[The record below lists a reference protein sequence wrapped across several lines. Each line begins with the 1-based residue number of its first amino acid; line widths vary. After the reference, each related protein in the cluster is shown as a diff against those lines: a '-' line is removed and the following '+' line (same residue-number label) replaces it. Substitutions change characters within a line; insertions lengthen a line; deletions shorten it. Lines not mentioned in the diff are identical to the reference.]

1 MDMIWIGFVN
11 IRFHVFSA
19 VHTYKKQ
26 NWFEYGFA
34 QKIHQIDLTS
44 SRPDTGPLNKHLIQQ
59 YASKHITIWQSITE
73 QTEWL
78 WRWRTRRQGF
88 KVLLQ
93 MHFSSPLSASR
104 SHCWRGNLRHWIYIQ
119 DHVICLEEAE
129 CSRTAPWIPSESH
142 WSLQTNQKGVVN
154 TILKWISSPIC
165 SERPCEMFYYYY
177 DHTVESGSLEALMR
191 YSVA

>member
-26 NWFEYGFA
+26 NGFEYGFTK
-34 QKIHQIDLTS
+34 KIHQIDLTS
-44 SRPDTGPLNKHLIQQ
+44 SRTDTGPLNKHLIQQ
-59 YASKHITIWQSITE
+59 YASKHISPFDSQS
-73 QTEWL
+73 L
-78 WRWRTRRQGF
+78 NRQNDYEDEERED
-88 KVLLQ
+88 KASKS
-93 MHFSSPLSASR
+93 FSKCILAVHSVLSASR

-119 DHVICLEEAE
+119 DHVICLEAAE

-165 SERPCEMFYYYY
+165 SERPCEMFWSFNA
-177 DHTVESGSLEALMR
+177 VQSWRL
-191 YSVA
+191 